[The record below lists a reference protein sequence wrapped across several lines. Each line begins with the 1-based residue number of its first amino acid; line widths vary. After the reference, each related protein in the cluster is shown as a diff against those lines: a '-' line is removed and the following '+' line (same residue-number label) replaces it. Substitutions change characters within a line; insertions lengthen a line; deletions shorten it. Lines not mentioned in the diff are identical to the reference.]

1 LEWLGE
7 HAVGQLTGS
16 LEEHHG
22 DGLCAGKLA
31 VEDRDDSGGFG
42 THVLLKL
49 HEAPR
54 ENKNV
59 ALGDD
64 FGDELIG
71 DDDKANI
78 KHAVEDEDELFG
90 ARVRAWRVQAPRYVV
105 DAGDR
110 DVECV
115 RLSRIFLALV
125 PVTS

>member
-1 LEWLGE
+1 LECLGE

-49 HEAPR
+49 HKAPW
-54 ENKNV
+54 ESKSI

-71 DDDKANI
+71 DDDKANTEGV
-78 KHAVEDEDELFG
+78 VEDKDELGG

-110 DVECV
+110 DAEHSH
-115 RLSRIFLALV
+115 LSRIFLELV
-125 PVTS
+125 PVAS

>member
-1 LEWLGE
+1 MECLGE
-7 HAVGQLTGS
+7 HAVGQLTGN

-31 VEDRDDSGGFG
+31 VEDRDDNGGFG

-54 ENKNV
+54 ESKSV

-71 DDDKANI
+71 DDDKADTER
-78 KHAVEDEDELFG
+78 ALEDKDELGG
-90 ARVRAWRVQAPRYVV
+90 AWVHAWRV
-105 DAGDR
+105 
-110 DVECV
+110 
-115 RLSRIFLALV
+115 
-125 PVTS
+125 